1 MAIHLIRSRLVGFL
15 LAVIFPAVLF
25 PSVLAISRPA
35 VAAIPLAQWTK
46 RPKLAVVI
54 VIDQCRSDFLTRYGK
69 KLMSSKSGGLKM
81 LMEKGA
87 YFPFARYDILQSM
100 TCPGHATVLTGAYP
114 YQMGIP
120 LNDWYDTEKKS
131 EVYCASDSSSP
142 IVGRDASSDK
152 NPDAKPE
159 DGMSPR
165 RLEATTV
172 GDELKTAGL
181 GTKVVGIA
189 LKDRSAIMLGGHRAD
204 LALWIDSGQ
213 WVTSKYYRP
222 DGTLPEWVTPLNVT
236 LKKDRPDEKAF
247 STPFGVK
254 ATTFAAIEALRKMQL
269 GKSNGTDILAV
280 SYSSHDMLGHEVGL
294 QSPKMEEM
302 TLAENESIG
311 ELISVISKEV
321 GLQNVVFAFTGDHG
335 VAPPVDVFKPLG
347 LPAGYLENKVI
358 LNELNQHLDLKW
370 GKSEKG
376 NWILKARSWNFYLN
390 PGVMADRKRD
400 RSEVEAEVKARILA
414 GPVPGGQ
421 REGVKFVFTR
431 TEYENQKL
439 PPGQFERQ
447 IKKTY
452 IVGKSGDV
460 VIIPKPYWVEK
471 GPFATHM
478 TGYNY
483 DAAVPLVF
491 MGPGIKPGVYAEKA
505 EVVDLAPTLS
515 FLLGTVAPSG
525 SEGRV
530 LHEMFP

>member
-1 MAIHLIRSRLVGFL
+1 MLNNSILTT
-15 LAVIFPAVLF
+15 LAVLSFFYSAF
-25 PSVLAISRPA
+25 AQASVSYAK
-35 VAAIPLAQWTK
+35 WTK

-54 VIDQCRSDFLTRYGK
+54 VIDQCRSDFLTRYESK
-69 KLMSSKSGGLKM
+69 MSRSKTGGLKM

-120 LNDWYDTEKKS
+120 LNDWYDVNAKK
-131 EVYCASDSSSP
+131 EVYCASDAESP
-142 IVGRDASSDK
+142 IVGRDA
-152 NPDAKPE
+152 KPE
-159 DGMSPR
+159 EGMSPR
-165 RLEATTV
+165 KLGTTTV

-189 LKDRSAIMLGGHRAD
+189 LKDRSAIMMAGHRAD
-204 LALWIDSGQ
+204 LAIWVEDGQ

-222 DGTLPEWVTPLNVT
+222 DGTLPDWVLSLNT
-236 LKKDRPDEKAF
+236 GLKKDRPDENAMA
-247 STPFGVK
+247 TPFGVK
-254 ATTFAAIEALRKMQL
+254 ATTLAAIEALRKMKL
-269 GKSNGTDILAV
+269 GRSSGTDILAI
-280 SYSSHDMLGHEVGL
+280 SYSSHDMLGHAVGL

-311 ELISVISKEV
+311 ELIRAVDKEV

-358 LNELNQHLDLKW
+358 LDELNQHLEAKW
-370 GKSEKG
+370 GKSDKG
-376 NWILKARSWNFYLN
+376 KWILKARSWNYYLN
-390 PGVMADRKRD
+390 PDVIADRKRE
-400 RSEVEAEVKARILA
+400 RTEVENEVKTRILS
-414 GPVPGGQ
+414 GPIVGGS
-421 REGVKFVFTR
+421 RDGVKFVFTR
-431 TEYENQKL
+431 SDWENRKL

-447 IKKTY
+447 IMKTY

-460 VIIPKPYWVEK
+460 VIIPKPNWVDK

-483 DAAVPLVF
+483 DASVPLVF
-491 MGPGIKPGVYAEKA
+491 MGPGIKPGVYGEKA

-515 FLLGTVAPSG
+515 FILGTVAPSG

-530 LHEMFP
+530 LHEILQ

>member
-1 MAIHLIRSRLVGFL
+1 MLFKIARTVF
-15 LAVIFPAVLF
+15 VLSF
-25 PSVLAISRPA
+25 FAIS
-35 VAAIPLAQWTK
+35 PLAHASMPYAKWTK

-54 VIDQCRSDFLTRYGK
+54 VIDQCRSDFLTRYEDK
-69 KLMSSKSGGLKM
+69 MNRTKTGGLKM

-114 YQMGIP
+114 YLMGIP
-120 LNDWYDTEKKS
+120 LNDWYDVNAKK
-131 EVYCASDSSSP
+131 EVYCASDMDSP
-142 IVGRDASSDK
+142 IVGRE
-152 NPDAKPE
+152 AKPE
-159 DGMSPR
+159 EGMSPR
-165 RLEATTV
+165 KLSTTTV

-189 LKDRSAIMLGGHRAD
+189 LKDRSAIMMAGHRAD
-204 LALWIDSGQ
+204 LALWVEDGQ

-222 DGTLPEWVTPLNVT
+222 DGTLPDWVLSLNMA
-236 LKKDRPDEKAF
+236 LKKEKPDGNAMAM
-247 STPFGVK
+247 PFGVK
-254 ATTFAAIEALRKMQL
+254 ATTSAAIEALRKMKL
-269 GKSNGTDILAV
+269 GRSSGIDILAI
-280 SYSSHDMLGHEVGL
+280 SYSSHDMLGHAVGL

-311 ELISVISKEV
+311 ELIRAVDKEV

-358 LNELNQHLDLKW
+358 LDELNQHLEAKW
-370 GKSEKG
+370 GRSDKG
-376 NWILKARSWNFYLN
+376 KWILKARSWNYYLN
-390 PGVMADRKRD
+390 PDVIADRKRD
-400 RSEVEAEVKARILA
+400 RFEVENEVKARILST
-414 GPVPGGQ
+414 PGGQ
-421 REGVKFVFTR
+421 RDGVKYVFTR
-431 TEYENQKL
+431 SEWENRKL

-447 IKKTY
+447 IMKTY

-460 VIIPKPYWVEK
+460 VIIPKPNWVDK

-483 DAAVPLVF
+483 DASVPLVF
-491 MGPGIKPGVYAEKA
+491 MGPGIKPGVYGEKA

-515 FLLGTVAPSG
+515 FILGTVAPSG

-530 LHEMFP
+530 LHEILQ